1 MNYEKQWPPKF
12 KGDGKTYVFDI
23 DGTLCEKTDGDYTKA
38 APFNNRIQKVNDLY
52 DQGNTIILFTARGM
66 GRTEGNSQAA
76 IRMFFDMTL
85 EQMTQWGVKFDRL
98 ILGKPAA
105 DFYIDDKGM
114 KDVEFFG
121 D

>member
-1 MNYEKQWPPKF
+1 MNHESTWPPNF
-12 KGDGKTYVFDI
+12 KGEGKTYVFDI
-23 DGTLCEKTDGDYTKA
+23 DGTLCTNTNGEYEKA
-38 APFNNRIQKVNDLY
+38 MPIANRIEKVNQLY
-52 DQGNTIILFTARGM
+52 DDGNTIILFTARGM
-66 GRTEGNSQAA
+66 GRTEGNSNAA

-85 EQMTQWGVKFDRL
+85 DQVTNWKIKFHRL
-98 ILGKPAA
+98 ILGKPAG